1 MIPKLATV
9 TKKTAAEVPSVLY
22 AFRDASPKLLDTRT
36 LQQRV
41 DRKYLLPKRVLE
53 PLLARL
59 SGEYQVIRSAGQLA
73 AAYSTQYFDTPERQ
87 MYHDHRRGRRPR
99 YKVRLRHHLDRRLN
113 FLEVKRRGSDE
124 RTTKTR
130 LDRPFGDST
139 LDEKALAFV
148 EQHCP
153 VRADALIP
161 LLSVAYYRIT
171 LVGEHVNERITF
183 DLALELRDDHRCDH
197 WPHVVVV
204 EIKQARYTN
213 DSPAVRA
220 LRGLHVRGRSVSK
233 YCLATAMLA
242 AVRCN
247 RFRPTLRAM
256 EQLSA

>member
-1 MIPKLATV
+1 MIPKPATV
-9 TKKTAAEVPSVLY
+9 TKKTAAEVPRVLY
-22 AFRDASPKLLDTRT
+22 AFRDASPELLDTRT

-59 SGEYQVIRSAGQLA
+59 SGEYQVVRSEGQLA
-73 AAYSTQYFDTPERQ
+73 AAYRTQYFDTPERQ
-87 MYHDHRRGRRPR
+87 MYQDHRRGRRPR

-139 LDEKALAFV
+139 LDEKALAFI

-247 RFRPTLRAM
+247 RFRPALRAM